1 MPFSFLIPIA
11 LTQISNT
18 ANSVSVISEA
28 TVNSENQSKETIGK
42 DA

>member
-11 LTQISNT
+11 LTQVPNT

-28 TVNSENQSKETIGK
+28 TVNSENQNKETIDN